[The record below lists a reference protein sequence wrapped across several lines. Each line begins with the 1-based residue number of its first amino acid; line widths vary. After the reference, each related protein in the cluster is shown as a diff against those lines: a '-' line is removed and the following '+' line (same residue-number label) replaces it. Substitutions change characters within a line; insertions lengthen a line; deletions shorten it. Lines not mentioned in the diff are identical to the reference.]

1 MDLKI
6 KYSSSQPN
14 HLSLAVQRKN
24 EEYKVLLLL
33 LLFSTD
39 VLTNR
44 KNS

>member
-33 LLFSTD
+33 FSTD

>member
-33 LLFSTD
+33 LFSTD